1 MALVAK
7 PVAATTPPGV
17 TANRPSTVARAGTTS
32 NLGGA
37 VDSISAINGSSVGE
51 GGFSVVVGQGERD
64 FYDQS
69 SSYPRQSGNGG
80 LPNPHTG
87 VVDVTSQGFVTLL
100 ELRDTVTAGGGDA
113 DRGGINSGRLSGRL
127 AGHAV
132 ALYEAS
138 IESAAGN
145 VNIRGETVSLTL

>member
-1 MALVAK
+1 MATK
-7 PVAATTPPGV
+7 PVSAPTAPSV
-17 TANRPSTVARAGTTS
+17 TANRPSTLARTGAPS

-37 VDSISAINGSSVGE
+37 IDSISQLGDSSVGE

-69 SSYPRQSGNGG
+69 PSNQRFNHNNNGG

-87 VVDVTSQGFVTLL
+87 VVDVTSQGFVSLI
-100 ELRDTVTAGGGDA
+100 ELRDTVTGSAGDSENGG
-113 DRGGINSGRLSGRL
+113 NVTKTTGRLISR
-127 AGHAV
+127 AV

-145 VNIRGETVSLTL
+145 VNIRGETFSLTL